1 MDQNTPEIGN
11 FLHGTLVLPM
21 LWELSSLE
29 GRMVYIHVW
38 WRLDTV
44 LIIGER
50 LRDYIGEDEKS
61 FSLYLP
67 ILLFWIED
75 VFNWFSSRGPTI
87 ERNKEQKHCVAVSWI
102 KGLWKLIEDWAGI
115 QVGERNRATGHISY
129 PDTRRFIWLGFST
142 GLRIRFIP
150 AERGAILTFCWLL
163 RSQPSIKKIIN
174 IFQLFLLLSQVY
186 LLC

>member
-61 FSLYLP
+61 FSLYHP
-67 ILLFWIED
+67 IL
-75 VFNWFSSRGPTI
+75 
-87 ERNKEQKHCVAVSWI
+87 
-102 KGLWKLIEDWAGI
+102 
-115 QVGERNRATGHISY
+115 NR
-129 PDTRRFIWLGFST
+129 RCF
-142 GLRIRFIP
+142 
-150 AERGAILTFCWLL
+150 
-163 RSQPSIKKIIN
+163 
-174 IFQLFLLLSQVY
+174 
-186 LLC
+186 